1 MAHLQL
7 IQQSIFINVRKWN
20 GNFSTMKYA
29 ICDCSNKNRVN
40 SQYLTLLQVTLNH
53 GSQTQIYWRARFQ
66 GKILRGPQFITKKPQ
81 RAAVYKKSS
90 QNKQSKIKI
99 FVSVR
104 DVCGQKKM
112 HLAGHTQPTGSVF
125 KTPASITV
133 VFSLLYSA
141 DLQYNSFHGPLKYP
155 NLIIFFMA

>member
-1 MAHLQL
+1 VKLAGQKRKQNKILAENYKILDLLNQELEKAIFSNMAHLQL

-66 GKILRGPQFITKKPQ
+66 GKILRGPQFITKKP
-81 RAAVYKKSS
+81 
-90 QNKQSKIKI
+90 
-99 FVSVR
+99 
-104 DVCGQKKM
+104 
-112 HLAGHTQPTGSVF
+112 
-125 KTPASITV
+125 
-133 VFSLLYSA
+133 
-141 DLQYNSFHGPLKYP
+141 
-155 NLIIFFMA
+155 